1 MGLVQTKNSRGYIDA
16 IKQRN
21 LLLRSKSWGEGGGGG
36 GHKRSKRS
44 KKKEKIY
51 YSRRWDFLCNLFTIF
66 FFIFQRLNFKRQSC
80 QNFPK
85 LRIQTEKRE
94 KRKKKNLI
102 KIYQRNVKAE
112 RLRPR
117 LSYSKATEALEAIQ
131 IKIFTI
137 AFPSSFPPR

>member
-16 IKQRN
+16 IQQRN
-21 LLLRSKSWGEGGGGG
+21 LLLRSKSWGEGGMGGI
-36 GHKRSKRS
+36 KQ
-44 KKKEKIY
+44 KERK
-51 YSRRWDFLCNLFTIF
+51 NLLLEKVRFSLQPIHNFF